1 MELSLTLNEIARLEL
16 YDVSYYMYRFNKD
29 TGKYIVRFSSH
40 TQYSKA
46 YYLLGVGV
54 R

>member
-1 MELSLTLNEIARLEL
+1 MELHLTLEQIARLEL

-29 TGKYIVRFSSH
+29 TGLYVIRFSNH
-40 TQYSKA
+40 TEYSKA

>member
-1 MELSLTLNEIARLEL
+1 MEISLTLEQIARLEL
-16 YDVSYYMYRFNKD
+16 YNVSYYMHRYDKD
-29 TGKYIVRFSSH
+29 TGKYIVRFSDH